1 VYPSFEGEEKRR
13 EEEKA
18 RRYAHTLD
26 YTVNR
31 ETEKEGSRRDSLY
44 EDDEGGRGEYGGW
57 REGGGALLSPSRFPS
72 RGPMTRPPLP
82 SPPLQRRESPAASRL
97 PPPAVTAGVL
107 RRTEGYARHAC
118 LLVLSHSLQQA
129 DRVHVLRR
137 CASCRSRSQ
146 PRSYRSSYLQHTLD
160 VSRSDAYQIDSY
172 ARDNVACSSENR
184 IDVCEPVFLSRS
196 MLKRDRAVYLV

>member
-1 VYPSFEGEEKRR
+1 MGEES
-13 EEEKA
+13 
-18 RRYAHTLD
+18 TG
-26 YTVNR
+26 V
-31 ETEKEGSRRDSLY
+31 
-44 EDDEGGRGEYGGW
+44 GGR
-57 REGGGALLSPSRFPS
+57 GGGALLSPSRFPS

>member
-1 VYPSFEGEEKRR
+1 MYPSFEGEEKRR

-18 RRYAHTLD
+18 RRRAHTLD

-31 ETEKEGSRRDSLY
+31 ETEKEGSRRDSLC
-44 EDDEGGRGEYGGW
+44 EDDEGRRGEHGGYVTLPPPPLSLGD
-57 REGGGALLSPSRFPS
+57 RRLDLLSR
-72 RGPMTRPPLP
+72 
-82 SPPLQRRESPAASRL
+82 PLQRRESPVASRL

-118 LLVLSHSLQQA
+118 LLVLSHSLRRA

-146 PRSYRSSYLQHTLD
+146 PRSYRSSYRQRY
-160 VSRSDAYQIDSY
+160 SR
-172 ARDNVACSSENR
+172 C
-184 IDVCEPVFLSRS
+184 LSQR
-196 MLKRDRAVYLV
+196 RVPN